1 MKKIVE
7 TKLISGTNKTSV
19 DWSSL
24 DYGYAYVIFAKFND
38 DSCGAERMIVKI
50 YGDPAPKTVD
60 GNISITPNYTECLS
74 DH

>member
-7 TKLISGTNKTSV
+7 SKLSSGTNKTSV

-38 DSCGAERMIVKI
+38 DGCGVERMVVKI
-50 YGDPAPKTVD
+50 
-60 GNISITPNYTECLS
+60 
-74 DH
+74 